1 LSTAFVSYRKWNEVK
16 LNDRIDLVSKF
27 VQSIINDKNMLK
39 PIIAAEIGKSF
50 ADIEEEFR
58 RV

>member
-1 LSTAFVSYRKWNEVK
+1 
-16 LNDRIDLVSKF
+16 